1 MVDEAIVDI
10 VHRTLV
16 DEFELSAADLRAQAD
31 LAEDLGLDS
40 LDSVD
45 LVVALERAVGFK
57 IDRVA
62 DEERIRQV
70 RTLDDLYGFVQD
82 KANARGPQG

>member
-1 MVDEAIVDI
+1 MVDQAIIEV
-10 VHRTLV
+10 VHQTLV
-16 DEFELSAADLRAQAD
+16 EEFELSAADLSAAVS
-31 LAEDLGLDS
+31 LYEDLGLDS

-70 RTLDDLYGFVQD
+70 RTLEDLYGFVQA
-82 KANARGPQG
+82 KVNSSGKQA

>member
-1 MVDEAIVDI
+1 MVDQAIVEI
-10 VHRTLV
+10 IHRTLV
-16 DEFELSAADLRAQAD
+16 DEFELSAADLSAKAD
-31 LAEDLGLDS
+31 LYEDLGLDS

-45 LVVALERAVGFK
+45 LVVALERTVGFK

-62 DEERIRQV
+62 DEERLRQV

-82 KANARGPQG
+82 KADAHETQT

>member
-1 MVDEAIVDI
+1 MADQAIIEI

-16 DEFELSAADLRAQAD
+16 DEFELSAADLSPKAG
-31 LAEDLGLDS
+31 LYEDLGLDS

-45 LVVALERAVGFK
+45 LVVALERAIGFK

-70 RTLDDLYGFVQD
+70 RTLDDLYGFVRD
-82 KANARGPQG
+82 KVNARETQA